1 MGKNWQIQIFDEL
14 KENEEKLTCQA
25 REDWRG
31 SKAKRE
37 CWNNS
42 FIEIKRITFSG
53 LTFAWGGLV
62 LHWGGLKVATL
73 ARRGRPRSPL
83 AGERHRL
90 LRGSGSGCTP
100 SAGKGGGG
108 LEAVAERVVVL
119 ISRTRLSS
127 REKDL
132 MVLVEG
138 LVVLKGDSTEKLP
151 AVLEGRSIKY

>member
-1 MGKNWQIQIFDEL
+1 
-14 KENEEKLTCQA
+14 
-25 REDWRG
+25 
-31 SKAKRE
+31 
-37 CWNNS
+37 
-42 FIEIKRITFSG
+42 
-53 LTFAWGGLV
+53 
-62 LHWGGLKVATL
+62 L

-108 LEAVAERVVVL
+108 LEAVAERVAVL

-132 MVLVEG
+132 TVLVEG
-138 LVVLKGDSTEKLP
+138 LVVLKGDLTEKLP
-151 AVLEGRSIKY
+151 AVLEGEKDEGSGSIPARQTAGKTIGGRVLLRLNAKVCGFR